1 MAEAMSAVVAA
12 EDTVVVASVVEVLL
26 PSVYAADNA
35 TARFGPLSRRQA
47 DHTVVAVVEEG
58 SENVVRIAPEA
69 VQVLPGRTLPP
80 AKPKAHAPGA
90 GAVGITFAFDTDSD

>member
-26 PSVYAADNA
+26 PSVHTAPKAPNA

-80 AKPKAHAPGA
+80 AKPKAHKTPSASR
-90 GAVGITFAFDTDSD
+90 TSRK